1 MKLKSS
7 EGECTKI
14 GRFGIKAD
22 ADRSDDV
29 SAASRRSQLLS
40 RESFRANSSLRERS
54 GNMPIDP
61 RVPPDP
67 SQCVGLSA
75 SLDGCFLDCL
85 VRRPAPE
92 YRSGRLVRAL
102 PFVAYLFAPIRGFG
116 VAGCTVGP
124 DYRIPEINA
133 APTRTSLETVDVPSR
148 TVDGRIDAAWWKSF
162 RDSQLS
168 SPVERLA
175 AQNLDLRMAA
185 ERVV

>member
-67 SQCVGLSA
+67 SQCVAMSARLMPLRSEIGFATPELLEELLSQQ
-75 SLDGCFLDCL
+75 DMPCTPQ
-85 VRRPAPE
+85 RR
-92 YRSGRLVRAL
+92 R
-102 PFVAYLFAPIRGFG
+102 
-116 VAGCTVGP
+116 
-124 DYRIPEINA
+124 
-133 APTRTSLETVDVPSR
+133 
-148 TVDGRIDAAWWKSF
+148 
-162 RDSQLS
+162 
-168 SPVERLA
+168 
-175 AQNLDLRMAA
+175 
-185 ERVV
+185 